1 MPQWPH
7 PDSRSSQLYQRAS
20 RVLPGGITRTL
31 PWQLP
36 FPVYAMRG
44 EGAYVIDVDGTRRL
58 DLLNNF
64 ASLIHGHAPP
74 DVVHAVQQQV
84 ALGTAFTNPT
94 ESEVALAETLAAR
107 VDRFEWIRFCN
118 SGSEAVMSAL
128 KAARALTGRSKIVK
142 VEGAYHGSY
151 DYAEVSLDSTPENWG
166 AEPRSVGYARGTP
179 KGVTDDVIVIP
190 FNDVA
195 TAERLIRA
203 NRESIAAVLM
213 DACPSYL
220 GFVQAS
226 KPFVTMIERV
236 TREIGAIFILDEVIS
251 FRVHRG
257 GAQTLL
263 GIKPDLTVLAKI
275 IGGGFPVGAVAGPR
289 EFMRVY
295 DHREGKPALPASGT
309 FTANPVTM
317 TAGKVTL
324 DLLTQAEIDRVDAL
338 GQRLRRGVAKA
349 FAQVDFPAQI
359 TGFSSMFTLF
369 GHRRPVVD
377 YRSAFSTKAESTII
391 ETLHASLTSKGYHVA
406 KMGKGFLSTPMTEA
420 DVDGFIDAVAECVT
434 EPAKSVELLY
444 RPTRTTESAG

>member
-1 MPQWPH
+1 M
-7 PDSRSSQLYQRAS
+7 
-20 RVLPGGITRTL
+20 
-31 PWQLP
+31 
-36 FPVYAMRG
+36 
-44 EGAYVIDVDGTRRL
+44 
-58 DLLNNF
+58 
-64 ASLIHGHAPP
+64 
-74 DVVHAVQQQV
+74 
-84 ALGTAFTNPT
+84 
-94 ESEVALAETLAAR
+94 
-107 VDRFEWIRFCN
+107 
-118 SGSEAVMSAL
+118 
-128 KAARALTGRSKIVK
+128 K

-179 KGVTDDVIVIP
+179 KGITDDVIVIP

-236 TREIGAIFILDEVIS
+236 TREVGAIFILDEVIS

-275 IGGGFPVGAVAGPR
+275 IGVVFPSEPSP
-289 EFMRVY
+289 
-295 DHREGKPALPASGT
+295 DHANSCACTTTVKESPLCPPAAR

-434 EPAKSVELLY
+434 EPAKSVELPY